1 MASESADG
9 DDGDNGDDEADPAEE
24 SLRELVNYLTPRRD
38 NEMVSTY
45 QNTTAI
51 ACPVCDDPF
60 DYLISCKQDEAELSL
75 STVMDLCVSIDDGQA
90 YLFTHEEE

>member
-9 DDGDNGDDEADPAEE
+9 DDGANPAEE

-75 STVMDLCVSIDDGQA
+75 STVMDLCVSVDDGQA

>member
-1 MASESADG
+1 MASEPA
-9 DDGDNGDDEADPAEE
+9 DGDNGAEPMEE

-38 NEMVSTY
+38 NEMISTY

-51 ACPVCDDPF
+51 ACPVCEDPF

-75 STVMDLCVSIDDGQA
+75 STVMDLCVSVDDGQA

>member
-1 MASESADG
+1 MESEPADS
-9 DDGDNGDDEADPAEE
+9 DEPDPTEE

-38 NEMVSTY
+38 NEMISTY

-51 ACPVCDDPF
+51 ACPVCDAPF

-75 STVMDLCVSIDDGQA
+75 STVMDLCVSVDDGQA
-90 YLFTHEEE
+90 YLFTHEAE

>member
-1 MASESADG
+1 MASEPADDG
-9 DDGDNGDDEADPAEE
+9 DDGADPAEE

-90 YLFTHEEE
+90 YLFTHEAE